1 MPLQTVP
8 DGAALREPLEPDRGG
23 LRAGH
28 GDLAAVGRAPGQAA
42 PHEVPRDQPGQVIL
56 PSG

>member
-8 DGAALREPLEPDRGG
+8 DGAALREPLEPNCGG
-23 LRAGH
+23 LCAGH

>member
-8 DGAALREPLEPDRGG
+8 DCAALREPLEHNRCG
-23 LRAGH
+23 LGAGH

-56 PSG
+56 PCG